1 MVSMSDPLTIEDTKL
16 LVAALLRKD
25 AEKRER
31 DEKTDKANE
40 GWFYGSDHK

>member
-1 MVSMSDPLTIEDTKL
+1 MSEPLTQEETQTL
-16 LVAALLRKD
+16 LAALLRKD
-25 AEKRER
+25 VEKRER